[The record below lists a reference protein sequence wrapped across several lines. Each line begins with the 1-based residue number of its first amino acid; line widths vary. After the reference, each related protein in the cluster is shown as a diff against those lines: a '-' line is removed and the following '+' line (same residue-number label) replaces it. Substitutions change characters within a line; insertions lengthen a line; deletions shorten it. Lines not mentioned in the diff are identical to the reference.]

1 MNQFVQTVNYNAET
15 MNVLIK
21 PFSVMENQIVEIAQM
36 KLPVLWMKIPT
47 QLQNAI
53 QQSAYFL
60 IVSAQQMEPK
70 YQAN

>member
-36 KLPVLWMKIPT
+36 KLPVLSMKIQM

>member
-21 PFSVMENQIVEIAQM
+21 PFSVMENLIVEIAQM
-36 KLPVLWMKIPT
+36 KLPVLSMKIQM

-60 IVSAQQMEPK
+60 IASAQQMEPK